1 MKLCKTSVIAMR
13 RQRMFNSLEEKIEEA
28 EGTVPSNA
36 RQLLRYVVCVALAA
50 LILGA
55 LYMAIR
61 LL

>member
-1 MKLCKTSVIAMR
+1 
-13 RQRMFNSLEEKIEEA
+13 MFNSLEEKIEEV
-28 EGTVPSNA
+28 EGTVPSNT

>member
-1 MKLCKTSVIAMR
+1 
-13 RQRMFNSLEEKIEEA
+13 MFNSLEEEIEEV
-28 EGTVPSNA
+28 EGTVPSRA
-36 RQLLRYVVCVALAA
+36 GQLLRYVGCVVLAA

>member
-1 MKLCKTSVIAMR
+1 
-13 RQRMFNSLEEKIEEA
+13 MFNSLEEQIEEV
-28 EGTVPSNA
+28 EGTVPSSA
-36 RQLLRYVVCVALAA
+36 RQLLRYAVCVALAA

>member
-1 MKLCKTSVIAMR
+1 
-13 RQRMFNSLEEKIEEA
+13 MFNSLEEKIEEA
-28 EGTVPSNA
+28 EGTAASSA
-36 RQLLRYVVCVALAA
+36 RQLLRYVVGGALAA

>member
-1 MKLCKTSVIAMR
+1 
-13 RQRMFNSLEEKIEEA
+13 MFNSLEEKIEEA

>member
-1 MKLCKTSVIAMR
+1 
-13 RQRMFNSLEEKIEEA
+13 MFNSLEEKIEEV
-28 EGTVPSNA
+28 EGGAPSNA
-36 RQLLRYVVCVALAA
+36 RQLLRYVECVVLAA

>member
-1 MKLCKTSVIAMR
+1 
-13 RQRMFNSLEEKIEEA
+13 MFNSLEEKIEEV
-28 EGTVPSNA
+28 EGSAPSNA

>member
-1 MKLCKTSVIAMR
+1 
-13 RQRMFNSLEEKIEEA
+13 MFNSLEEKIEEV
-28 EGTVPSNA
+28 EGTVPSSA